1 MRYVVSHKG
10 PGAVFGAGQRE
21 IETFVRL
28 LSPFHDDAGVPNGG
42 EKAMK
47 TPAVKILL
55 CSVVVMMALSL
66 GASAA
71 VNGAIQTTDVTG
83 TIVNYNVNPP
93 LGCDQ
98 VYLTGGPQNTNDFG
112 IALRLQ
118 ADEVHTRF
126 LSGTQDHFRFSAG
139 MVFRF

>member
-1 MRYVVSHKG
+1 
-10 PGAVFGAGQRE
+10 
-21 IETFVRL
+21 
-28 LSPFHDDAGVPNGG
+28 
-42 EKAMK
+42 MK

-93 LGCDQ
+93 IVVTRCISPANHKTQMILGLHQ
-98 VYLTGGPQNTNDFG
+98 EPTIFVLPIHPARPFF
-112 IALRLQ
+112 LRMREQ
-118 ADEVHTRF
+118 R
-126 LSGTQDHFRFSAG
+126 S
-139 MVFRF
+139 